1 MNQYFLGIDV
11 GATKSHAL
19 IADAQGRAVGFGV
32 GGAGSHEVIG
42 YDGLRAVLHTIID
55 AALAS
60 AGVATAEIAGAGFG
74 IAGYDWPGDATP
86 HHQVIASLGLSAPY
100 ALVNDTIIG
109 LVAGASEGWGVGV
122 VSGTGSNCWGRD
134 RQGHGARQ
142 TREGRMTG
150 GGEMFAEYAGGGDL
164 VGKAVQAVALAW
176 GRRGP
181 ETRLTEAFLALT
193 GAADALDLLE
203 GLYRGHYTLTSSNA
217 PLVFQ
222 VAAEGDAVAQEV
234 ILWAGRELGS
244 LAIGVIR
251 QLGFEALDFEVVQI
265 GSLYKGS
272 PAMGETMLATIH
284 EVAPG
289 ARAVRLTAPPVVGGV
304 LLGME
309 QAGVDFPPLR
319 QTLIE
324 TTTTLLRQGEK

>member
-1 MNQYFLGIDV
+1 MKPYFLGIDV

-19 IADAQGRAVGFGV
+19 IADEHGRAVGFGV
-32 GGAGSHEVIG
+32 GGPGSHEVIG

-60 AGVATAEIAGAGFG
+60 AGIGKADIAGAGFG
-74 IAGYDWPGDATP
+74 IAGYDWPGDTEP
-86 HHQVIASLGLSAPY
+86 HRQVIAALELPAPY
-100 ALVNDTIIG
+100 ALVNDTIVG
-109 LVAGASEGWGVGV
+109 LVAGATEGWGVGV

-134 RQGHGARQ
+134 RQG
-142 TREGRMTG
+142 REGRMTG
-150 GGEMFAEYAGGGDL
+150 GGGMFAEYAGGGDL
-164 VGKAVQAVALAW
+164 VGKAVQVVALAW

-181 ETRLTEAFLALT
+181 ATRLTEAFLALT
-193 GAADALDLLE
+193 GAPDALDLLE
-203 GLYRGHYTLTSSNA
+203 GLYRGHYRLT
-217 PLVFQ
+217 PKHVPVIFQ

-234 ILWAGRELGS
+234 IRWAGRELGS

-251 QLGFEALDFEVVQI
+251 QLGFEHLNFEVVQI
-265 GSLYKGS
+265 GSLYNGS
-272 PAMGETMLATIH
+272 PAMGETMLATIR

-289 ARAVRLTAPPVVGGV
+289 ARAVRLAAPPVVGGV

-309 QAGVDFPPLR
+309 QAGVDYPPLR

-324 TTTTLLRQGEK
+324 STTVLLASAD

>member
-1 MNQYFLGIDV
+1 MSQYFLGIDI

-19 IADAQGRAVGFGV
+19 IADAQGRAVGFGEY
-32 GGAGSHEVIG
+32 GPGSHEIIG
-42 YDGLRAVLHTIID
+42 YDGLRAALHTITD

-60 AGVATAEIAGAGFG
+60 ASLAKADIAGAGFG
-74 IAGYDWPGDATP
+74 IAGYDWPGDAAP
-86 HHQVIASLGLSAPY
+86 HHEVIALLGLSVPY

-109 LVAGASEGWGVGV
+109 LVAGATEGWGVGV

-134 RQGHGARQ
+134 RQGRGARQ
-142 TREGRMTG
+142 TGEGRMTG
-150 GGEMFAEYAGGGDL
+150 GGGMFAEYAGGGDL
-164 VGKAVQAVALAW
+164 VAKAVQAVALAW

-203 GLYRGHYTLTSSNA
+203 GLYRGHYTLSSANA

-222 VAAEGDAVAQEV
+222 IASEGDAVAQEV
-234 ILWAGRELGS
+234 IHWAGRELGS

-251 QLGFEALDFEVVQI
+251 QLGFEALEFEVVQI
-265 GSLYKGS
+265 GSLYNGS
-272 PAMGETMLATIH
+272 PAMSETMLATIH

-309 QAGVDFPPLR
+309 QAGLEYPPLR
-319 QTLIE
+319 QILIE
-324 TTTTLLRQGEK
+324 STAALLH